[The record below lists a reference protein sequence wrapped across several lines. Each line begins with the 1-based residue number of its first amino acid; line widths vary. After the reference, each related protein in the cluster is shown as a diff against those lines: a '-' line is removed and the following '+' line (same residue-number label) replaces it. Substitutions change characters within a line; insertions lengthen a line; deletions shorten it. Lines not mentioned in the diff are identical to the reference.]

1 MSHKI
6 EEVDSKYNV
15 TEVRSTGEERII
27 KTFNDKDEAKKFRR
41 FLNLG
46 GGFDNWTPDFFLV
59 NPQIN

>member
-6 EEVDSKYNV
+6 EEVNSAYNV
-15 TEVRSTGEERII
+15 VEVRTTGEERVL
-27 KTFNDKDEAKKFRR
+27 KTFSDKEEAKKFRR

-59 NPQIN
+59 RAQIS